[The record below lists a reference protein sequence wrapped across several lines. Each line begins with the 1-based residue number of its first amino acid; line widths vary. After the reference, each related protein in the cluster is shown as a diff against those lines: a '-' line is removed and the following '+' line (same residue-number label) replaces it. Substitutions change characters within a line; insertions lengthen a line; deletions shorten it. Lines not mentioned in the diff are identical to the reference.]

1 LGTLGREE
9 TDKYYSTIIQIRV
22 ADEGKVG
29 EELVGWGVTLV
40 GRNGHNQTITADTKI
55 MENQGGTQQSSTAL
69 SLPAVCSVFS
79 LFKLS
84 YSQIYLNAR
93 ATV

>member
-1 LGTLGREE
+1 MMMAW
-9 TDKYYSTIIQIRV
+9 KYYSTIIQIRV
-22 ADEGKVG
+22 TDEGETG
-29 EELVGWGVTLV
+29 EELVGWGVTLA
-40 GRNGHNQTITADTKI
+40 GRNGRNQTVTADEKI
-55 MENQGGTQQSSTAL
+55 MENWGGTQQSSTAL

-84 YSQIYLNAR
+84 YIQIYLNAR